1 MQRSI
6 IDGVRTISRESVMQ
20 SIFHRWGM
28 LLAAALLVSGCASKL
43 STYVSHFQR
52 WPQDAAGQTFRIAP
66 PPANTRN
73 ALEYQTYADLIR
85 VAIEPVGLVWADGE
99 TPPRFLVSFDYSDL
113 VRQGWVQQWYDPYPW
128 SFYPWWSLNRY
139 YGGWGWGGGMG
150 MMPSVVPVAV
160 HENTLAVSIQDLH
173 DDSQVFKATARVSTW
188 QPQLNRVMPYL
199 VRAIFDDF
207 PGNNGQ
213 NREIKYEWERE

>member
-1 MQRSI
+1 
-6 IDGVRTISRESVMQ
+6 MQ

-43 STYVSHFQR
+43 ATHVTHFQS

-66 PPANTRN
+66 APADAHN

-85 VAIEPVGLVWADGE
+85 AAIEPVGLVRADDR
-99 TPPRFLVSFDYSDL
+99 TQPRFLVSFEYSDPT
-113 VRQGWVQQWYDPYPW
+113 RRGWVQQWHDPWPW
-128 SFYPWWSLNRY
+128 SFYPWWGLSRY
-139 YGGWGWGGGMG
+139 YGGWGWGGGMN
-150 MMPSVVPVAV
+150 MMPSAVPVAV
-160 HENTLAVSIQDLH
+160 HENTLTVSIQDLH
-173 DDSQVFKATARVSTW
+173 DDRQVFKTTARANTH

-199 VRAIFDDF
+199 VRAIFDEF

-213 NREIKYEWERE
+213 NREIEYEWERQ